1 MAGTLMTLAAGSTD
15 EELSTLARSFSE
27 TPLGVGES
35 CPVNMAAPA
44 MPATTAMPAAPA
56 AAPVKQE
63 VAAAPTPQS
72 AADALAAAAVDRQGV
87 VKGKSVSVRV
97 DLGGRRFRTTK
108 RKSYKKTKR

>member
-1 MAGTLMTLAAGSTD
+1 MTHSFPTGRS
-15 EELSTLARSFSE
+15 SGRRSFSE

-44 MPATTAMPAAPA
+44 MPATPAMPAAPA

-72 AADALAAAAVDRQGV
+72 AADALAAAAVAMQAPAPAMKAEQDRQSVGE
-87 VKGKSVSVRV
+87 GKSMSVR
-97 DLGGRRFRTTK
+97 
-108 RKSYKKTKR
+108 